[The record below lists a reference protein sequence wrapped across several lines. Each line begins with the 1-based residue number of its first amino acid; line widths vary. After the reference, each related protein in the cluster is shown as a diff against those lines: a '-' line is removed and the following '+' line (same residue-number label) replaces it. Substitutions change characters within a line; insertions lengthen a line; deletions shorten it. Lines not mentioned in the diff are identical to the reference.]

1 MSLAVTLLILA
12 GFLDGLLEGARWTD
26 TEDAW
31 LRWPE
36 GKGKH
41 DLYHL
46 ARFGVRVGALC
57 VVILGIPS
65 VVHAL
70 GAGALAFAFSEI
82 GQDAY
87 TSMHLHRGLTF
98 IIRWR
103 KWPTFGVPRFALI
116 EKIVALLLGGW
127 ALGL

>member
-12 GFLDGLLEGARWTD
+12 AFLDGLLEGAHWTD

-36 GKGKH
+36 GTGRH

-46 ARFGVRVGALC
+46 ARFGVRVGAWL
-57 VVILGIPS
+57 VVGLGIPFGWS
-65 VVHAL
+65 WL
-70 GAGALAFAFSEI
+70 GAGLLAFAFSEI

-87 TSMHLHRGLTF
+87 TGLHRGRGLTLVW
-98 IIRWR
+98 RWR
-103 KWPTFGVPRFALI
+103 KQPLMGLPRFPLL
-116 EKIVALLLGGW
+116 ERVTALLVGGW
-127 ALGL
+127 ML